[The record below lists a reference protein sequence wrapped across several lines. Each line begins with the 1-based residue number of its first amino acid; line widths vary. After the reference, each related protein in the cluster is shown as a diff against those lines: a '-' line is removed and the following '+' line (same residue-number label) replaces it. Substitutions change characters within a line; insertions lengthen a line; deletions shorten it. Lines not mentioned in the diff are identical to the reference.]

1 MIEITHITPCRKRC
15 GVFCVFMPGCFCRV
29 FGDGGPAYV
38 CLCVLKTLLR
48 FLMVKMAY
56 EWKKKLIFA
65 AENRVCHEQNAA
77 IGWIAEV

>member
-1 MIEITHITPCRKRC
+1 
-15 GVFCVFMPGCFCRV
+15 MPETVWRFLCFYAGLLLPGLWRWRS
-29 FGDGGPAYV
+29 G
-38 CLCVLKTLLR
+38 LCVLKTLRR

-65 AENRVCHEQNAA
+65 AENRVCHKQNAA

>member
-1 MIEITHITPCRKRC
+1 
-15 GVFCVFMPGCFCRV
+15 
-29 FGDGGPAYV
+29 
-38 CLCVLKTLLR
+38 
-48 FLMVKMAY
+48 MVKMAY

>member
-1 MIEITHITPCRKRC
+1 MPETVWRFF
-15 GVFCVFMPGCFCRV
+15 VFFMPGLWRW
-29 FGDGGPAYV
+29 
-38 CLCVLKTLLR
+38 VLKTLRR